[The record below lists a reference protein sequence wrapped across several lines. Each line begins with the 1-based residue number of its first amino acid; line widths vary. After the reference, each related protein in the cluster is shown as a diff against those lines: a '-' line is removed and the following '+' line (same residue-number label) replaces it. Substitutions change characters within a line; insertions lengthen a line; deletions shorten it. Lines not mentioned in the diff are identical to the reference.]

1 MSEDVINILNYD
13 IKSNF
18 SIQNNNL
25 YNSKSNSSYISKNNE
40 ILYSNDES
48 ASIDSKESYEDY
60 FDPNF
65 PRWVAVCI
73 FCVGI
78 FGNLLSIRV
87 FTHKKLRKNSTFIY
101 LAFLCFVDLFVII
114 FGLGDLIIIS
124 YFKFVLRNKS
134 LFICRV
140 HTFLTYTFT
149 HLSSFILASVSI
161 ERAIATNLINFAKCY
176 CKPQTAYRIICLN
189 TLIAALFNFHNLVF
203 LGYEDESTEIIHNR
217 TITKTQVNCAP
228 IESSWYEYFVDP
240 YYQWIDLIL
249 YAILPFIIMAIC
261 SFFIIRVLVLSNK
274 RMAKNLSHKSSN
286 LILIK
291 NQKSTTTGQSG
302 GGTDGEQTGES
313 YSNNGEKKKSK
324 TKLLFQRTS
333 TQTSL
338 AVNSANA
345 NQRLNRTL
353 HLTYTL
359 ISINTLFFCLVSPL
373 AFVYI
378 MVKGKESI
386 ENNKILI
393 NIVYL
398 LAYSNHAF
406 NFIFYGLSSPPY
418 RDVILDLLRLNKN
431 KNKSLMMINNNNTIK
446 RNVNIINN
454 QN

>member
-1 MSEDVINILNYD
+1 MNDDVINIFNYD

-18 SIQNNNL
+18 SKQNYLYSKNNTSNNNDI
-25 YNSKSNSSYISKNNE
+25 ISKNDY
-40 ILYSNDES
+40 ISNDES
-48 ASIDSKESYEDY
+48 ALIDSKESYEDY

-73 FCVGI
+73 FFVGI

-189 TLIAALFNFHNLVF
+189 TVIAVIFNFHNLIF
-203 LGYEDESTEIIHNR
+203 LGYEDQTTEFFHNK
-217 TITKTQVNCAP
+217 TKIKIQVNCAP
-228 IESSWYEYFVDP
+228 IESSMYEYFVDP
-240 YYQWIDLIL
+240 YYQWIDLVL
-249 YAILPFIIMAIC
+249 YAILPFIIMAFC

-274 RMAKNLSHKSSN
+274 RMAKNLSQKGSN
-286 LILIK
+286 MILIK
-291 NQKSTTTGQSG
+291 NQKSTIVGQS

-313 YSNNGEKKKSK
+313 YSNNNEKKKSK

-333 TQTSL
+333 TQTSQ
-338 AVNSANA
+338 AINSSNT

-418 RDVILDLLRLNKN
+418 REVILDLLRINKN
-431 KNKSLMMINNNNTIK
+431 KNSSLMIINNNNTTK
-446 RNVNIINN
+446 RNVNI
-454 QN
+454 